1 MFFFIRLNRGGF
13 MLKRICQ
20 KRIILSSAVL
30 FALLL
35 LYLIPK
41 NQMNQLEDIPKKIEY
56 VDQITEKSII
66 YLLDCNEMVAR
77 TKVVIDADADIETK
91 AKGLL
96 NVLIQ
101 NGEGESKV
109 PNGFRAIIPSDTKI
123 LSIHYEE
130 NVIKVDFSKELLEM
144 KKENEEKVIEAIIYT
159 LTNIEDVKYVIIYV
173 EGDILTK
180 LPHSG
185 KNLPSTLDRSYGI
198 NKEYDLQSYK
208 DVTQVTVYYIGKYND
223 ETYYIPVTKYLND
236 DRDKIKIIIDELAS
250 SNLYTTNLMSFLNS
264 NTKLLA
270 TEQEVDSLF
279 LTFNSYIFNDMNAQ
293 NILEEVIYTIS
304 LSVGDNYDV
313 KEVVFEVED
322 QEIYKSVIKTIE

>member
-1 MFFFIRLNRGGF
+1 

-20 KRIILSSAVL
+20 KKMILSTAVL
-30 FALLL
+30 FALFL

-41 NQMNQLEDIPKKIEY
+41 DSIHLLDDIPNKVEY
-56 VDQITEKSII
+56 VDQMNEKSTI
-66 YLLDCNEMVAR
+66 YLLDVNEMVAR
-77 TKVVIDADADIETK
+77 TKVVINAEADIETK
-91 AKGLL
+91 ARDLL

-109 PNGFRAIIPSDTKI
+109 PSGFRAIIPIDTKV

-130 NVIKVDFSKELLEM
+130 DVIKVDFSKEILNM
-144 KKENEEKVIEAIIYT
+144 KKENEEKVIEAIVYT
-159 LTNIEDVKYVIIYV
+159 LTSIENVKMVIIYV

-180 LPHSG
+180 LPKTG
-185 KNLPSTLDRSYGI
+185 INLPSTLDRSYGI

-208 DVTQVTVYYIGKYND
+208 NVNQVTIYYVGKYND
-223 ETYYIPVTKYLND
+223 DTYYIPVTKYLND
-236 DRDKIKIIIDELAS
+236 DRDKIKIIVDELAS
-250 SNLYTTNLMSFLNS
+250 SSLYTTNLMSFLNS

-270 TEQEVDSLF
+270 TEQEVDSMF
-279 LTFNSYIFNDMNAQ
+279 LTFNSYIFSDMSERNV
-293 NILEEVIYTIS
+293 LEEVIYTIS